1 MDFETDVKNW
11 VMIDNQIK
19 QNSEKVKELR
29 KQRTHLTTKIF
40 SYAEDNN
47 LENAV
52 IEISDGKL
60 KFQQCKQSAP
70 LTFKFLEECLNEC
83 IQNEEQVKQIIKFVK
98 SKREYKYVSDI
109 KRFYKD

>member
-19 QNSEKVKELR
+19 QNNDKVKELR

-40 SYAEDNN
+40 SYAEENN
-47 LENAV
+47 LENAI

-60 KFQQCKQSAP
+60 KFQQSKQTTP

-83 IQNEEQVKQIIKFVK
+83 IQNKEQVKQIIQFVK
-98 SKREYKYVSDI
+98 SKREFKYVSDI

>member
-29 KQRTHLTTKIF
+29 KQRNHLTSKIF

-60 KFQQCKQSAP
+60 KFQQNKQTAP

-83 IQNEEQVKQIIKFVK
+83 IQNEDQVKQIIKFVK
-98 SKREYKYVSDI
+98 SKREFKYVSDI

>member
-1 MDFETDVKNW
+1 MDFESDVKNW

-19 QNSEKVKELR
+19 QNSETVKELR
-29 KQRTHLTTKIF
+29 KQRNHLTTKIF
-40 SYAEDNN
+40 SYAEENN

-60 KFQQCKQSAP
+60 KFQQCKQTPP

-83 IQNEEQVKQIIKFVK
+83 IQNEDQVKQIIKFVK
-98 SKREYKYVSDI
+98 SKRESKYVSDI

>member
-1 MDFETDVKNW
+1 MDFETDVKQW

-29 KQRTHLTTKIF
+29 KQRSHLTTKIF
-40 SYAEDNN
+40 SYAEENN

-60 KFQQCKQSAP
+60 KFQQNKQTTP

-98 SKREYKYVSDI
+98 SKREFKYVSDI

>member
-1 MDFETDVKNW
+1 MDFQNDVKNW
-11 VMIDNQIK
+11 VMVDNQIK

-29 KQRTHLTTKIF
+29 KQRTHLSTKIF
-40 SYAEDNN
+40 SYAEENN

-60 KFQQCKQSAP
+60 KFQQNKQTSP

-98 SKREYKYVSDI
+98 SKREFRYVSDI
-109 KRFYKD
+109 KRFYID

>member
-1 MDFETDVKNW
+1 MNFEDDVKNW
-11 VMIDNQIK
+11 VMIDNKIK
-19 QNSEKVKELR
+19 QQSETIKDLR
-29 KQRTHLTTKIF
+29 KKRNHLTSKIF
-40 SYAEDNN
+40 SYAEENN

-60 KFQQCKQSAP
+60 KFQQSKQTPP

-83 IQNEEQVKQIIKFVK
+83 IQNEDQVKQIIKFVK
-98 SKREYKYVSDI
+98 SKREFKYVSDI

>member
-1 MDFETDVKNW
+1 MDFETDVKQW

-29 KQRTHLTTKIF
+29 KQRSHLTTKIF
-40 SYAEDNN
+40 SYAEENN

-60 KFQQCKQSAP
+60 KFQQNKQTTP

-98 SKREYKYVSDI
+98 SKREFKYVSDI
-109 KRFYKD
+109 KRFYRD

>member
-1 MDFETDVKNW
+1 MDFETDVKQW

-29 KQRTHLTTKIF
+29 KQRNHLTTKIF
-40 SYAEDNN
+40 SYAEENN

-60 KFQQCKQSAP
+60 KFQQNKHTAP

-83 IQNEEQVKQIIKFVK
+83 IQNKEQVKQIIQFVK
-98 SKREYKYVSDI
+98 SKREFKYVSDI

>member
-1 MDFETDVKNW
+1 MNFEDDVKNW
-11 VMIDNQIK
+11 VMIDNKIK
-19 QNSEKVKELR
+19 QQSETIKDLR
-29 KQRTHLTTKIF
+29 NKRNHLTSKIF
-40 SYAEDNN
+40 SYAEENN

-60 KFQQCKQSAP
+60 KFQQSKQTSP

-83 IQNEEQVKQIIKFVK
+83 IQNEDQVKQIIKFVK

>member
-1 MDFETDVKNW
+1 MNFEEDVKNW

-19 QNSEKVKELR
+19 KNSESIKELR
-29 KQRTHLTTKIF
+29 KKRTHLTTKIF
-40 SYAEDNN
+40 SYAE
-47 LENAV
+47 ENAV

-60 KFQQCKQSAP
+60 KFQQNKQTAP

-83 IQNEEQVKQIIKFVK
+83 IQNEDQVKQIIKFVK

>member
-1 MDFETDVKNW
+1 MDFENDVKNW

-19 QNSEKVKELR
+19 QNNEKVKDLR
-29 KQRTHLTTKIF
+29 KQRTHLSTKIF
-40 SYAEDNN
+40 SYAEENN

-52 IEISDGKL
+52 IEISDRKL
-60 KFQQCKQSAP
+60 KFQQSKQIHP

-98 SKREYKYVSDI
+98 SKRDFKYVSDI

>member
-1 MDFETDVKNW
+1 MDFETDVKQW

-29 KQRTHLTTKIF
+29 KQRSHLTTKIF
-40 SYAEDNN
+40 SYAEENN

-60 KFQQCKQSAP
+60 KFQQNKQTTP
-70 LTFKFLEECLNEC
+70 LTFKFLEECLIEC

-98 SKREYKYVSDI
+98 SKREFKYVSDI
-109 KRFYKD
+109 KRFYRD